1 MDRTCGV
8 SVNMYVSACWV
19 VDVFRVSALFFIA
32 CINSVFRCWVKPG
45 LQIYEQAL
53 GPAKREKERIEL
65 EHLEFKKA
73 KTDEE
78 NICLQELNT
87 FGKEAD
93 KLKNT
98 AATVHK

>member
-1 MDRTCGV
+1 
-8 SVNMYVSACWV
+8 MYVSAC
-19 VDVFRVSALFFIA
+19 FCLLGCGCFSGFSSIFYCTYKFLFQML
-32 CINSVFRCWVKPG
+32 VKPG

>member
-1 MDRTCGV
+1 MHV
-8 SVNMYVSACWV
+8 FVFWV
-19 VDVFRVSALFFIA
+19 MDVFQVSALFFIVY
-32 CINSVFRCWVKPG
+32 IDSFFRCWVKPG